1 MVVAMALVRE
11 RRIGCDPNIG
21 LALAVLLLMASQ
33 QSQLNAWIAIVVFG
47 LVLGV
52 AGHIF
57 RSTLLI
63 VTGILIVGGF
73 SAYFAFG
80 VGQLR

>member
-1 MVVAMALVRE
+1 
-11 RRIGCDPNIG
+11 
-21 LALAVLLLMASQ
+21 MASQ
-33 QSQLNAWIAIVVFG
+33 NAQLTGWILIVVFG
-47 LVLGV
+47 LVIGV
-52 AGHIF
+52 IGHIF

-80 VGQLR
+80 VGHLQ